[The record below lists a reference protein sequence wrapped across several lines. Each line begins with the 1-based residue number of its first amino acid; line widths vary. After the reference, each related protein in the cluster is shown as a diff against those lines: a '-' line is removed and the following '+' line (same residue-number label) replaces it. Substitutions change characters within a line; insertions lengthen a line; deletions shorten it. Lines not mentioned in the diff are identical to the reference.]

1 MEIDRCVCALCVYD
15 IIYIIHRERQRYH
28 VNHMPKDILC
38 VEYDS
43 MKRVITFLWQ
53 TGWQQRWFLMHTCHT
68 MCEFLSSM
76 SLSIL
81 HLQA

>member
-43 MKRVITFLWQ
+43 MKRVITFL
-53 TGWQQRWFLMHTCHT
+53 
-68 MCEFLSSM
+68 
-76 SLSIL
+76 
-81 HLQA
+81 